1 MKVIKTLVK
10 IILGFVGILVA
21 LFALGY
27 FITIGDHT
35 VPATVDQD
43 PSLPSITINGYT
55 YHGETYGDPTNPNL
69 LLTSP

>member
-1 MKVIKTLVK
+1 M
-10 IILGFVGILVA
+10 GILVA

-55 YHGETYGDPTNPNL
+55 YHGETYGDPTNPVVIILHGGPGSDYRSILNL
-69 LLTSP
+69 Q